1 MSEYIDRKP
10 GYIGPMEERE
20 LFRCGQINCVVASAS
35 RHVAEFVIEF
45 KRTFANQAAKSSY
58 KIKFEHVANY
68 QVFSRNCFLRERSE
82 KCI

>member
-1 MSEYIDRKP
+1 MRSNKLRCWLGIETRCRILLLSLR
-10 GYIGPMEERE
+10 ER
-20 LFRCGQINCVVASAS
+20 LQ
-35 RHVAEFVIEF
+35 
-45 KRTFANQAAKSSY
+45 NQAAKSSY